1 MVIDYGHLLLAG
13 IAAFGLIVW
22 YGVRRHR
29 AAARRI
35 DELDKA
41 GRWQCPRCESRA
53 LQRLPANAMSKHP
66 GYRCKGCDL
75 RMRPSN
81 TTVLYVVLLAT
92 TLGIG
97 VTISV
102 AIFMEPGEAGKEL
115 GPRLLDPHFY
125 MIMGAFPVGIVYLIL
140 QLSRPTPK
148 LREEPLYEGAG
159 PGR

>member
-92 TLGIG
+92 TLAIG
-97 VTISV
+97 VAFTVGIC
-102 AIFMEPGEAGKEL
+102 MDPGNVL
-115 GPRLLDPHFY
+115 RPRLLLLL
-125 MIMGAFPVGIVYLIL
+125 GAFPVGIVYLIL
-140 QLSRPTPK
+140 QLSRPTPR
-148 LREEPLYEGAG
+148 LREEP
-159 PGR
+159 